1 MRKKVRNNK
10 TILAS
15 ILALGC
21 LTAASVGFSSW
32 VIAAQGTIKTSNVN
46 VTVANIE
53 NHRFKVTPSSSDS
66 TIQLGPSTQGKYISC
81 SGSESEEDLNF
92 NFKLTFNTYGSEAGS
107 ETFDFT
113 SLGDQSFN
121 INFSFTK
128 TLNINNNV
136 DGKTYIDFPSE
147 SPSKK
152 TIGTISKSGFT
163 PSSGV
168 TATQNNNEITYN
180 GALAWGS
187 YFGGQNPSKL
197 DESTVSKD
205 STKVDSYIA
214 GLNHLKECLKDNAA
228 FEITVY
234 IEK

>member
-32 VIAAQGTIKTSNVN
+32 VIAVQNTDATSNVK
-46 VTVANIE
+46 VTVADVE
-53 NHRFKVTPSSSDS
+53 DHRFKVEASSDS
-66 TIQLGPSTQGKYISC
+66 TIQLGPNKQGTYISY
-81 SGSESEEDLNF
+81 SGGKSEETLDF
-92 NFKLTFNTYGSEAGS
+92 KFKLTFKANDGKE
-107 ETFDFT
+107 FNFT
-113 SLGDQSFN
+113 SLGDQSFD
-121 INFSFTK
+121 IKFSFTDK
-128 TLNINNNV
+128 LNINDDVNE
-136 DGKTYIDFPSE
+136 YIKFPSE
-147 SPSKK
+147 PSET
-152 TIGTISKSGFT
+152 TIGKISKSGFS

-187 YFGGQNPSKL
+187 YFGGKNPSEL
-197 DESTVSKD
+197 DDSTVSKD

-214 GLNHLKECLKDNAA
+214 GLKHLKECLKDNAA
-228 FEITVY
+228 FVIAVN
-234 IEK
+234 IVKAV